1 MLARLKKECETLSNK
16 ARFIKAVVD
25 GQVIIAGRKKQNIAK
40 QLHDQRFA
48 TQTQLDQIQKDENRL
63 TVVVDDGNEEEV
75 KADDQVDLME
85 VDNGEVAPKEYDYL
99 LSMPL
104 WSLSKEKIEEL
115 TAQMNKKKD
124 EHDML
129 EGTHIHQIWDGDLED
144 FLTALT
150 KQEEADEKARLAQ
163 KGMSGNGGAKGK
175 KGRKAPAPKKAT
187 AGAEKGEKAKPSA
200 KPK

>member
-1 MLARLKKECETLSNK
+1 MTQWFALRSQLYVRRKEYMLARLKKECETLSNK
-16 ARFIKAVVD
+16 ARFIKAVVE
-25 GQVIIAGRKKQNIAK
+25 GTVIIAGRKKQNIAK
-40 QLHDQRFA
+40 QLQDQRFA
-48 TQTQLDQIQKDENRL
+48 TQTQLDAIQKDENRL
-63 TVVVDDGNEEEV
+63 TVVKDDADDEEEV

-85 VDNGEVAPKEYDYL
+85 VDNGEVAPKEFDYL

-129 EGTHIHQIWDGDLED
+129 EGTHIHQIWDKDLED

-150 KQEEADEKARLAQ
+150 K
-163 KGMSGNGGAKGK
+163 
-175 KGRKAPAPKKAT
+175 
-187 AGAEKGEKAKPSA
+187 
-200 KPK
+200 

>member
-1 MLARLKKECETLSNK
+1 
-16 ARFIKAVVD
+16 
-25 GQVIIAGRKKQNIAK
+25 
-40 QLHDQRFA
+40 
-48 TQTQLDQIQKDENRL
+48 
-63 TVVVDDGNEEEV
+63 
-75 KADDQVDLME
+75 ME

-129 EGTHIHQIWDGDLED
+129 EGTHIHQLWNNDLED

-150 KQEEADEKARLAQ
+150 KQEDLDEKARLAQ
-163 KGMSGNGGAKGK
+163 KGVSGNGAKGK
-175 KGRKAPAPKKAT
+175 KGGRRAPAPKKAAT
-187 AGAEKGEKAKPSA
+187 DKAKPSA